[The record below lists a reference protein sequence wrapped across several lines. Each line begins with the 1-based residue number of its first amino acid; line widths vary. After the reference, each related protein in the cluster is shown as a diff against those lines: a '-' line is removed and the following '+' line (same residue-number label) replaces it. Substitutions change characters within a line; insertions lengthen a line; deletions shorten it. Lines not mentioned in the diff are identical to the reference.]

1 MWRDQNGGI
10 KRWAGREEK
19 DEGRG
24 KEDARANG
32 KEKVC
37 QTTGSSR
44 SRVVGDQA
52 CPPRL
57 ISSRPDH

>member
-24 KEDARANG
+24 KEDARANR

-37 QTTGSSR
+37 ETTGSSR

-52 CPPRL
+52 CPP
-57 ISSRPDH
+57 